1 MCRDIEAAIR
11 IARGEGVAKVEGRA
25 FARVG
30 GGQVG
35 LAHVPDLTVAVLEVL
50 ADGPVM

>member
-1 MCRDIEAAIR
+1 MPEQGR
-11 IARGEGVAKVEGRA
+11 EGVAEVEGRA